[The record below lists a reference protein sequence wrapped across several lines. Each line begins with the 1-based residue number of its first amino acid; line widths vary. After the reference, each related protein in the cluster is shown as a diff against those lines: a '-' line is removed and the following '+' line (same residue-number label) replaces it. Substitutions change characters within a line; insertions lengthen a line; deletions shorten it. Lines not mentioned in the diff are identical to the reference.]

1 MTKSIIM
8 MEFSWVL
15 SSRTEAKIWCL
26 LCLDYSFSQDS
37 HRATAFWTP
46 GTSISDLQHLSQAS
60 CSPFGVIEN
69 NSALIKTPSAASHLL
84 RLSST
89 KQCNKCLGK
98 WCILPD
104 SGQHNITLRSR
115 KRSDDPEVSSTSCPL
130 MRVSASMFATSTL
143 YHWVWDAGIFSLD
156 TSSRYCC
163 TFSWV

>member
-1 MTKSIIM
+1 MGRDGMWFLWWAMIDNNSFFCFDGLCYRLSMVTHNYLNWNTSKD
-8 MEFSWVL
+8 VL
-15 SSRTEAKIWCL
+15 H
-26 LCLDYSFSQDS
+26 SFNQDNQ
-37 HRATAFWTP
+37 RATAFWTP

-89 KQCNKCLGK
+89 KQCSKCLGK

-115 KRSDDPEVSSTSCPL
+115 KRSEDPEAVSYTHL
-130 MRVSASMFATSTL
+130 RAHET
-143 YHWVWDAGIFSLD
+143 
-156 TSSRYCC
+156 
-163 TFSWV
+163 